1 MKRCWEYKFNQIWTK
16 IQILFTNYLKEF
28 TIGDETVVIHIVDS
42 EREPQLGQLVAL
54 HAELRHSLDEL
65 LEIDLETITK
75 TNVILYF

>member
-1 MKRCWEYKFNQIWTK
+1 MEQCWEYKFNQIWSK
-16 IQILFTNYLKEF
+16 DQRLFTIYLKEF
-28 TIGDETVVIHIVDS
+28 TVGDEAVVVHVVDS

-75 TNVILYF
+75 TNFILYF